1 MRQLMNHRQ
10 IKCLS
15 VLDWRVQGPD
25 HSDKSYMTLGLAC
38 RRQSTAWLSANF
50 VLFFRLRSQVTLAKK
65 SGLIHG
71 HVWSICWAR
80 ATQNQTL
87 FYSKSE
93 NLCFIP
99 AEKVEQRQTFLG
111 IGSIG
116 RAQKQNKPE
125 LETSLKTKY

>member
-65 SGLIHG
+65 IWLNSWACLIYLLGKG
-71 HVWSICWAR
+71 HTEPNTVLLQVREFVLYPS
-80 ATQNQTL
+80 
-87 FYSKSE
+87 
-93 NLCFIP
+93 
-99 AEKVEQRQTFLG
+99 
-111 IGSIG
+111 
-116 RAQKQNKPE
+116 
-125 LETSLKTKY
+125 